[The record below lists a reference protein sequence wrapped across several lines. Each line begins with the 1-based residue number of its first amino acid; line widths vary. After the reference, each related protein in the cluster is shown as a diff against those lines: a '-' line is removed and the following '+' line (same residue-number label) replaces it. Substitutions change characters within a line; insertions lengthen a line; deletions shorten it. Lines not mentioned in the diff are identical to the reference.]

1 MTVREIF
8 RKNLKY
14 YRKQNNLTQEALSEK
29 IGLNPKYI
37 ADIESRSKFPS
48 AETIDALAE
57 ALNIL
62 PAQFFLEQGT
72 PVTEAEFD
80 KISFAEHLVNTIS
93 SDIKSEI
100 VQYLEKNL

>member
-72 PVTEAEFD
+72 PVSKAGFD
-80 KISFAEHLVNTIS
+80 KTSFAEHLVNTIS

-100 VQYLEKNL
+100 VQYLEKHL

>member
-14 YRKQNNLTQEALSEK
+14 YRKQNNLTQEELSEK

-57 ALNIL
+57 ALKII
-62 PAQFFLEQGT
+62 PAQLFLERGT
-72 PVTEAEFD
+72 PLTKAEFD
-80 KISFAEHLVNTIS
+80 KTSFAEHLVTTIS

>member
-1 MTVREIF
+1 MSVREIF

-14 YRKQNNLTQEALSEK
+14 YRKQNNLTQEELSEK

-57 ALNIL
+57 ALKII
-62 PAQFFLEQGT
+62 PAQLFLEEGT
-72 PVTEAEFD
+72 PLTKAEFD
-80 KISFAEHLVNTIS
+80 KASFAEHLVTRIS